1 MHWNQFI
8 YKNWKLV
15 YTLGVTVQDMVLD
28 NYFLQIASLIFS
40 SVFDVFDVTPVPS
53 VPIADFE

>member
-1 MHWNQFI
+1 M
-8 YKNWKLV
+8 
-15 YTLGVTVQDMVLD
+15 YTLGITVQDMVLD

-40 SVFDVFDVTPVPS
+40 SVFDVFDVTPFPS